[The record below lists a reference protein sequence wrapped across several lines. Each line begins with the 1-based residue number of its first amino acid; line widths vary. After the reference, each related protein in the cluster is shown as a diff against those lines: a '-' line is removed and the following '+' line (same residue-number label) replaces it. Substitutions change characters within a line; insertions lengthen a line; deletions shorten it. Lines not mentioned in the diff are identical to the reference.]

1 MVIGIDGSR
10 SQTSERTGVEQFAFS
25 VIEELK
31 TLLPASATVRLYLRG
46 DEQAVDATPLPS
58 SWEKRALSTP
68 GMRLWTSLRL
78 SLELLLH
85 RPDVLFVPAHVLPMV
100 RGRRTVT
107 VIHDV
112 AFLHTPECYSTFERW
127 YANRMTRAALRY
139 ADVVI
144 VPSESTRRDIEQA
157 YRSIRAK
164 IVVVPEAYDHA
175 QFHTHIEPRR
185 VADTLAKYQINAPY
199 VLFVGR
205 IEEKKGVSQL
215 VRAFEQY
222 LRAHQDEQH
231 LLVLAGKP
239 GFGYTTVRAAIDA
252 SPMAVRIRELGFVPA
267 EDLPQLYAGASVL
280 SFATKYE
287 GFGIPVLE
295 ARACATPVIVRS
307 GSATEEIAGEA
318 TFITDGTTEDLVAM
332 LEKALSG
339 STAVHEAAQRDSE
352 RVQEYTWRKTSEQ
365 IAAQLIDGL

>member
-1 MVIGIDGSR
+1 M
-10 SQTSERTGVEQFAFS
+10 
-25 VIEELK
+25 
-31 TLLPASATVRLYLRG
+31 LPATVTVRLYLRG
-46 DEQAVDATPLPS
+46 GAQAADASPLPA
-58 SWEKRALSTP
+58 SWEIRSLSTP

-78 SLELLLH
+78 SVELLLH
-85 RPDVLFVPAHVLPMV
+85 RPDVLFVPAHVLPFV

-112 AFLHTPECYSTFERW
+112 AFLHNPECYSAFERW
-127 YANRMTRAALRY
+127 YANHMTRAALQH

-144 VPSESTRRDIEQA
+144 VPSEATRRDIEQG

-164 IVVVPEAYDHA
+164 IVVVPEAYDHTR
-175 QFHTHIEPRR
+175 FHTQIEPRQ
-185 VADTLAKYQINAPY
+185 VADTLEKYQINAPY

-205 IEEKKGVSQL
+205 IEEKKGVTQL

-239 GFGYTTVRAAIDA
+239 GYGYESVRAAIAA

-267 EDLPQLYAGASVL
+267 GDLPQLYAGASVL

-318 TFITDGTTEDLVAM
+318 TFVTDGTTEDLVAM
-332 LEKALSG
+332 VEKALSG
-339 STAVHEAAQRDSE
+339 SEAVREAAQRDSE
-352 RVQEYTWRKTSEQ
+352 HVQVYTWRRTAEQ
-365 IAAQLIDGL
+365 IAAQLIEGL